1 MPNLRVSFRERPS
14 LKLRYSAS
22 PVGFP
27 AQSEHTA
34 KQKTLQQWQM
44 AVTVVLLISAMFP
57 LVPVVLNLFFLIFV
71 LCWYLVFLVFS
82 CASDTFL

>member
-44 AVTVVLLISAMFP
+44 AVTAVLLISAMFP
-57 LVPVVLNLFFLIFV
+57 LVPVVLNLFFFN
-71 LCWYLVFLVFS
+71 LCVVLVFGIP
-82 CASDTFL
+82 CIFLCF